1 MEVNII
7 SILYNE
13 ILVIL
18 YMFEYLQSGLTVL
31 RRYSLSTKGSMEGA
45 KKLLS
50 IIHSSAIPSIMEWS
64 KCVHKSVV
72 NICFLNMLSSIIAL
86 GITVTTKCLVDGAV
100 SADRYALVKY
110 GLILGGLILLDNLFA
125 TVLSMLR
132 IRASAKLQRS
142 MQSMLIKELLQKD
155 YSSLKGYHSGDIVNR
170 FFSDVSV
177 VKNGVLSILPDLLSM
192 AVSFIGAVLILL
204 YMDWR
209 FIILLIIG
217 AIIGL
222 GMVLLFR
229 EPMKRRHKQRQ
240 EAEGTVHA
248 GAQEIL
254 GNIRIIKAS
263 GSERRARY
271 QMANLQRNLEG
282 EQIRQGFFSTIVNN
296 GIGMMFDLSWFLCMI
311 WGCVRISSGNLTYGS
326 LAAIIQL
333 IRFIQSPIANAAEIA
348 SETYGAASSAER
360 IKELTDLPEEEVQET
375 LTDFDEI
382 CINNI
387 TFQYDDGVEEVLQDV
402 SCTIKKGD
410 FVALTGMSGGGK
422 SSLFQLLLGIYKP
435 NQGEIIFKSG
445 DKEVKA
451 SNGTRGLFAYVPQ
464 GNTLFYGS
472 LRDNLI
478 GFTDEATDEEILEAC
493 SMACIDDV
501 VREIGLET
509 LLGERG
515 VGLSEGQAQRVG
527 VARAIL
533 TKAPILLLDEA
544 TSALDEA
551 TEIKLL
557 ANISKMRDKTCIIVT
572 HRRAALDICDYC
584 LHIKNRRMT
593 EETIME

>member
-1 MEVNII
+1 ME
-7 SILYNE
+7 S
-13 ILVIL
+13 
-18 YMFEYLQSGLTVL
+18 
-31 RRYSLSTKGSMEGA
+31 A

-50 IIHSSAIPSIMEWS
+50 IIHSSAIPSILEWS
-64 KCVHKSVV
+64 KCVQKFVV
-72 NICFLNMLSSIIAL
+72 GICALNMLSSVIAL
-86 GITVTTKCLVDGAV
+86 GITIATKFLVDGAV
-100 SADRYALVKY
+100 SADRYALVKF
-110 GLILGGLILLDNLFA
+110 GLILGGLIILDNAIA

-142 MQSMLIKELLQKD
+142 MQGMLIKDLLQKD

-170 FFSDVSV
+170 FFSDVGV
-177 VKNGVLSILPDLLSM
+177 VKSGVLSILPDLLSM
-192 AVSFIGAVLILL
+192 AVSFTGAVLILL

-217 AIIGL
+217 AVIGL

-229 EPMKRRHKQRQ
+229 EPMKGRHKRRQ
-240 EAEGTVHA
+240 EAEGAVHA

-271 QMANLQRNLEG
+271 QMANLQRELEG
-282 EQIRQGFFSTIVNN
+282 EQVRQGYFSTIVNN
-296 GIGMMFDLSWFLCMI
+296 GIGMLFDLSWFFCMI
-311 WGCVRISSGNLTYGS
+311 WGCVRISRGNLTYGS

-348 SETYGAASSAER
+348 SETYGAVSSAER
-360 IKELTDLPEEEVQET
+360 IKELMDLPEEEVHET
-375 LTDFDEI
+375 LEDFDEI
-382 CINNI
+382 RINNI
-387 TFQYDDGVEEVLQDV
+387 TFQYDDGAEEVLQDV

-435 NQGEIIFKSG
+435 TQGEILFKSG

-472 LRDNLI
+472 LKDNLI

-493 SMACIDDV
+493 RMACIDDV
-501 VREIGLET
+501 VQEVGLET

>member
-1 MEVNII
+1 ME
-7 SILYNE
+7 S
-13 ILVIL
+13 
-18 YMFEYLQSGLTVL
+18 
-31 RRYSLSTKGSMEGA
+31 A

-50 IIHSSAIPSIMEWS
+50 IIHSSVIPSILEWS
-64 KCVHKSVV
+64 GCVRRSLEG
-72 NICFLNMLSSIIAL
+72 ICLLNVLSSIIAL
-86 GITVTTKCLVDGAV
+86 GITIATKFLVDGAI
-100 SADRYALVKY
+100 SADGRALVKY
-110 GLILGGLILLDNLFA
+110 GLILGGLIILDNLVA
-125 TVLSMLR
+125 TGLSMLR

-142 MQSMLIKELLQKD
+142 MQSMLIKNLLSKD

-170 FFSDVSV
+170 FFSDVAV
-177 VKNGVLSILPDLLSM
+177 VKNGVLSILPDLLST
-192 AVSFIGAVLILL
+192 AVSFLGAVLILL

-222 GMVLLFR
+222 GLVLLFR
-229 EPMKRRHKQRQ
+229 EPMKRRHNRMQ
-240 EAEGTVHA
+240 EAEGAVHA
-248 GAQEIL
+248 AAQEII

-263 GSERRARY
+263 GSERRAGY
-271 QMANLQRNLEG
+271 QMAHLQRNLEG
-282 EQIRQGFFSTIVNN
+282 EQVRQGSFSTIVNN
-296 GIGMMFDLSWFLCMI
+296 GIGMMFDLSWFFCMI
-311 WGCVRISSGNLTYGS
+311 WGCVRISNGNLTYGS

-333 IRFIQSPIANAAEIA
+333 IRFIQSPIANAAGIA
-348 SETYGAASSAER
+348 SETYGAVSSAER
-360 IKELTDLPEEEVQET
+360 IKELTDLPEEEVHET
-375 LTDFDEI
+375 LSDFDEI
-382 CINNI
+382 RINNI
-387 TFQYDDGVEEVLQDV
+387 TFQYDDGVEEVLRDV

-435 NQGEIIFKSG
+435 TQGEITFKSG

-472 LRDNLI
+472 LKDNLI

-493 SMACIDDV
+493 RIACIDDV
-501 VREIGLET
+501 VKEIGLET

-544 TSALDEA
+544 TSALDEE
-551 TEIKLL
+551 TEVRLL
-557 ANISKMRDKTCIIVT
+557 ANISEMRDKTCIIVT
-572 HRRAALDICDYC
+572 HRKAALDICDYC
-584 LHIKNRRMT
+584 MNIKDHRMT
-593 EETIME
+593 EETIAE